1 MKTKVLV
8 TYTATHTAEV
18 EIEHEPGEDPVK
30 LAVSGDCEEVTH
42 RKLHTLDENGWDWD
56 VEAEALP

>member
-18 EIEHEPGEDPVK
+18 EIEHEPGEDPVA
-30 LAVSGDCEEVTH
+30 LANSGHAEAVSH
-42 RKLHTLDENGWDWD
+42 HKLPDMDSLKWEWDW
-56 VEAEALP
+56 EAEVVS